1 MALMRG
7 RSWQAL
13 TCALMLQLTAL
24 DAQVPE
30 LAPEGAPST
39 GEIASAAEPGARLVI
54 AGRVLDAATR
64 KPVPNASLYLY
75 HTDAKGYYTPD
86 AANDNRNPRL
96 RAHLRTNTAGAFE
109 ARTIR
114 PAPYPQGSIPAHVH
128 MVVQAPGFARRNC
141 EIVFTDDPNV
151 NERIRREAAD
161 PHSFYILLAPPSQ
174 ENGFRVAPDILLR
187 RE

>member
-1 MALMRG
+1 MRG
-7 RSWQAL
+7 ASPVAL
-13 TCALMLQLTAL
+13 VCAVMLQFAQLS
-24 DAQVPE
+24 AQVPE
-30 LAPEGAPST
+30 LAPESAPST
-39 GEIASAAEPGARLVI
+39 AEIGSASEPGIRLVI

-64 KPVPNASLYLY
+64 KPVANASLYVY

-96 RAHLRTNTAGAFE
+96 RAHLRTNQDGAFE

-114 PAPYPQGSIPAHVH
+114 PAPYPRGGVPAHVH
-128 MVVQAPGFARRNC
+128 LVVQASGFARRDC

-151 NERIRREAAD
+151 NERIRREATD

-174 ENGFRVAPDILLR
+174 ENGFRVAPDVLLR